1 MTTFS
6 TCPTPKGQEDQP
18 GETEMN
24 PAGLTNRADLV
35 ANPMQQ
41 KRFLHV
47 LDPALSSHTIIFTQD
62 QATCK
67 LFPIEP
73 D

>member
-24 PAGLTNRADLV
+24 LAGLTNRADLV

-47 LDPALSSHTIIFTQD
+47 LDPATR
-62 QATCK
+62 
-67 LFPIEP
+67 
-73 D
+73 